1 MRKSSWQ
8 IPRLWASFIPQNN
21 RKNTC
26 LLRILNICTVALLL
40 ATLILSGVIYFHQC
54 LNCFSL
60 YNGYRYNVTKTFF
73 KVISD
78 LFLENQDSEP
88 SYHFERFDRKK
99 DTTRLQVSSCIHTQ
113 MLRNTTLRKHNTFGE
128 DQMCRIELGKRPIL
142 FESNS
147 FKLVDDKGPVCF
159 SSMHRRDHFYKSA
172 YVTEKA
178 VMSGSHEQMVEDPVL
193 SLSSAAPGGPWR
205 HSVFTLIST
214 WAGDALQRRKRESS
228 PGHKHIRSL
237 AQASTFGLTFHKC
250 GQVDSKKEFPT
261 VSVKLVINNTGIPA
275 ATNISQLSIRDAV
288 TGLTLQATSGNV
300 LERGFQTFTK
310 DTLTVGS
317 YYTVKYTALLKEP
330 QSGILA
336 LPAYLTF
343 SNASQNDINLFGPL
357 MANFTLQESSTGKIP
372 PNHGI
377 HFVGFLVA
385 FIVSFV
391 LVCLVLLIVYQIRKT
406 SGKIPHQNRKK
417 RTGVNGECDPEQ
429 TICNISETSKEE
441 AAFEDK
447 IIDILIFEDPL
458 NMYQALDNL
467 DMSNLLHT
475 SASLESYRV
484 QIYKDVIAKLLRNVK
499 VRGDLSPLAEK
510 RLNSVLN
517 GQLMGMEGKLKEE
530 HVARMAALAAECNLE
545 TREEMEA
552 EHRRVTAEKGK
563 AERLFQQVDQQVL
576 EFSMLLDKLHKLD
589 QSHLQHC
596 LLVKHEEASANVQRQ
611 IVVCRRVELHKI
623 FFEELEEATRMGE
636 LENNVANR
644 LLHVYLTSQEQLEEV
659 LDILLANQRYILG
672 ERHAHRQFLV
682 HSLQSLKNLICE
694 VFTKATL
701 QLESFFQELKNDG
714 YVTEDQAGLLLDK
727 AKKQLLQV
735 KQNLDEALNREK
747 SALHCN
753 ITKKRRSQICEKVQ
767 EQKQK
772 QKDLATVSK
781 ASEESLDLHHYLNCW
796 QNLLISQCIEVGD
809 LISNLDEEAAADIR
823 KVSMRLIQSACSEI
837 KSIQPRI
844 TQELSSLGA
853 PRLALQHAGSKH
865 QLMAGVLSEAQ
876 ERLHKE
882 GKNALKVLQK
892 TRDKLQEQ
900 LELEMKEQQ
909 ALRQSGRSVFVNLC
923 KSQLTLSEVDLLKM
937 KLEFQKCLSMMDNC
951 LVLPRAQTRSRL
963 QAYLSD
969 WRKAI
974 LMKTERSHTVM
985 QDKQQKSKL
994 KKQPHEAKISQ
1005 DHAEFLVLQKRI
1017 EEKMNLYEQEKEIEN
1032 TAMKKVLVEMLHE
1045 RAHHLKAQEDRL
1057 AVHMA
1062 ALQFQK
1068 AEKRVRALEAYAAI
1082 VSLQTL
1088 LVEELRMSGSMTGS
1102 ETVQMIQKHSH
1113 GLEDADNQLKLK
1125 ESAEWDALMKEYSLA
1140 AAVEGPSSETQRGQ
1154 EESQLAVSL
1163 QHALT
1168 KCQHV
1173 TCVQRQRLR
1182 EEDAVSQVTEDLK
1195 EQLEFKRL
1203 HMRFDQDLEFLAYLV
1218 KQTRVPASVLL
1229 EVLHLLLPTSSE
1241 TDLISIID
1249 PVCPK
1254 PAQTVTVNDREKG
1267 QYKGSGR
1274 SLASKLREEIIR
1286 NNKSTGSL
1294 GKEKASILK
1303 KKQVQLLKQVS
1314 FSHLEHSNSPQ
1325 GGGRQDNVDS
1335 TVEPAADV
1343 LHVPHTGEKVFVFR
1357 CKASLHDSLDTTPKK
1372 KKKRS
1377 FLNFKKSAV
1386 ANSDLL

>member
-357 MANFTLQESSTGKIP
+357 MANFTLQESSTGK
-372 PNHGI
+372 
-377 HFVGFLVA
+377 
-385 FIVSFV
+385 
-391 LVCLVLLIVYQIRKT
+391 
-406 SGKIPHQNRKK
+406 KK

-563 AERLFQQVDQQVL
+563 AERLFQQVDQQEVL

>member
-1 MRKSSWQ
+1 MESYWQ
-8 IPRLWASFIPQNN
+8 ISRLWESFIPQNN
-21 RKNTC
+21 RKKTC
-26 LLRILNICTVALLL
+26 LLRILVNICTVALPV
-40 ATLILSGVIYFHQC
+40 ATLILSCVIYFHQS
-54 LNCFSL
+54 LNCVSL
-60 YNGYRYNVTKTFF
+60 YNGYRYNVTKTCF

-78 LFLENQDSEP
+78 LFPENQEDSEP
-88 SYHFERFDRKK
+88 SYHLESVDRIK
-99 DTTRLQVSSCIHTQ
+99 DTTRLQVTSLVHTQ
-113 MLRNTTLRKHNTFGE
+113 MLGHTMLGKCNTFDE
-128 DQMCRIELGKRPIL
+128 DQMRRTELKAIL

-147 FKLVDDKGPVCF
+147 VKLIDDKGPVYF

-214 WAGDALQRRKRESS
+214 WTGDILQRRKRE
-228 PGHKHIRSL
+228 PLPRHKHIRSL

-261 VSVKLVINNTGIPA
+261 VSFKLVINNTGIPS

-288 TGLTLQATSGNV
+288 TGLTLQVTSGNV

-317 YYTVKYTALLKEP
+317 HYTVKYTALIKEP
-330 QSGILA
+330 HGILA

-357 MANFTLQESSTGKIP
+357 MANFTLRKNSTGKIS
-372 PNHGI
+372 PNHSI

-391 LVCLVLLIVYQIRKT
+391 LVCLVLLIVYQIRKM
-406 SGKIPHQNRKK
+406 SGKIPHQNRK
-417 RTGVNGECDPEQ
+417 RRIGVNGEYDPDQ

-447 IIDILIFEDPL
+447 IVDILIFEDPL
-458 NMYQALDNL
+458 NMYQTLDNL

-563 AERLFQQVDQQVL
+563 AERLFQQVDQQEVL
-576 EFSMLLDKLHKLD
+576 ECSMLLDKLHKLD

-596 LLVKHEEASANVQRQ
+596 LLVKHEEASANIQRQ

-701 QLESFFQELKNDG
+701 QIESFFQEVKTDG
-714 YVTEDQAGLLLDK
+714 YVTEDLAGSLLEK
-727 AKKQLLQV
+727 AKKELLQV

-781 ASEESLDLHHYLNCW
+781 ASKESLDLHHYLNCW
-796 QNLLISQCIEVGD
+796 QNLLTSQCIEVGD
-809 LISNLDEEAAADIR
+809 LINNLDEEAAADIR

-853 PRLALQHAGSKH
+853 PRLALQHAGAKH

-900 LELEMKEQQ
+900 LELEMKEQR
-909 ALRQSGRSVFVNLC
+909 ALRQRGRSVFVNLC

-974 LMKTERSHTVM
+974 LMKMEHSHTLM

-1032 TAMKKVLVEMLHE
+1032 TALKKVLVEMLHE
-1045 RAHHLKAQEDRL
+1045 RDHHLKAQEERL

-1068 AEKRVRALEAYAAI
+1068 AEKRVRALEAYSAI
-1082 VSLQTL
+1082 LSLQTL
-1088 LVEELRMSGSMTGS
+1088 LVEELRISGSMTGS
-1102 ETVQMIQKHSH
+1102 ETVQIIQKHRH
-1113 GLEDADNQLKLK
+1113 GLEDAVNQLKLK

-1140 AAVEGPSSETQRGQ
+1140 AAIEGPSSETQRGQ
-1154 EESQLAVSL
+1154 EESQIAVSL
-1163 QHALT
+1163 QRALT

-1173 TCVQRQRLR
+1173 TGVQRQRLR
-1182 EEDAVSQVTEDLK
+1182 EEDTVSQITADLK

-1203 HMRFDQDLEFLAYLV
+1203 HMHFDQDLEFLAYLV
-1218 KQTRVPASVLL
+1218 KQTQVPANVLL

-1241 TDLISIID
+1241 ADLISIID

-1254 PAQTVTVNDREKG
+1254 PAQTVTVNEREKG
-1267 QYKGSGR
+1267 RYKGSGR
-1274 SLASKLREEIIR
+1274 SLDSKLREEII
-1286 NNKSTGSL
+1286 NNNMSVGSL

-1303 KKQVQLLKQVS
+1303 KKQVQLLKQLS
-1314 FSHLEHSNSPQ
+1314 FSHLEHSKSPQ
-1325 GGGRQDNVDS
+1325 GDGRQDNADS

-1343 LHVPHTGEKVFVFR
+1343 LHLPHTGEKVFVFR
-1357 CKASLHDSLDTTPKK
+1357 CKAGLDDSLDTIPKK